1 MFQSKALERVK
12 TITVSVTLKRLCLVR
27 DFSALNKWPLQ
38 IFPGCS
44 ACKKG
49 DSNAKQILLL
59 TARKS
64 MPYIVPD
71 ECAEGNDLL
80 QENDLIKLNIS
91 VIFAETMSIF
101 SPSLYLAP
109 TP

>member
-1 MFQSKALERVK
+1 
-12 TITVSVTLKRLCLVR
+12 
-27 DFSALNKWPLQ
+27 
-38 IFPGCS
+38 
-44 ACKKG
+44 
-49 DSNAKQILLL
+49 
-59 TARKS
+59 

>member
-1 MFQSKALERVK
+1 
-12 TITVSVTLKRLCLVR
+12 
-27 DFSALNKWPLQ
+27 
-38 IFPGCS
+38 
-44 ACKKG
+44 
-49 DSNAKQILLL
+49 
-59 TARKS
+59 

-91 VIFAETMSIF
+91 VIFAETMSVF
-101 SPSLYLAP
+101 SPSLYLTP